1 MKLTSKIN
9 RITIRLDNDI
19 DQSLD
24 IMYKATKVDKSKI
37 IRMILTDW
45 FNKNEEKINK
55 YYEETKTN

>member
-37 IRMILTDW
+37 IRMILTD
-45 FNKNEEKINK
+45 
-55 YYEETKTN
+55 